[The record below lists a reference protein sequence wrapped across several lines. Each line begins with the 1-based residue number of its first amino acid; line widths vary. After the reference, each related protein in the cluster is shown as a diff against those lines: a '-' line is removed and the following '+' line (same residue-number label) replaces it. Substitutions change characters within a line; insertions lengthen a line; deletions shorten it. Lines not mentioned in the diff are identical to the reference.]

1 MKRHRRAPGGGSR
14 RSGRPGSRHL
24 LLGCA
29 VLLTG
34 TCVSVASAEEGA
46 GRPPL
51 GVTRTAP
58 PSPRTA
64 RVGVLL
70 DEDGRHF
77 CTASVVH
84 SPGRDLIVTAA
95 HCVDGGG
102 PLRFAPGYR
111 DGTAPHGVWKVR
123 EVFYDEEWAERA
135 DEDYDLAFASLEVG
149 EGGRAVEDAVGA
161 NPLGGGFPR
170 GPVTVVGHPAARE
183 TPLACTARPAALGT
197 AQQRVE
203 CPDFTGGTSGGP
215 WLDRAGKVVGVI
227 GGHEEGGATADVSY
241 SVVVGAA
248 GRALYKDALAGDG

>member
-14 RSGRPGSRHL
+14 RSGRPCSRHL

-51 GVTRTAP
+51 GVTRTVP

-84 SPGRDLIVTAA
+84 SPGHDLIVTAA

-102 PLRFAPGYR
+102 PLWFAPGYR

-135 DEDYDLAFASLEVG
+135 DEDHDLAFASLDLG
-149 EGGRAVEDAVGA
+149 EGGRGVEDAVGA
-161 NPLGGGFPR
+161 NPSTAGFRAAPS
-170 GPVTVVGHPAARE
+170 PSSVTP
-183 TPLACTARPAALGT
+183 PPARPRSPVPPGPSPSGPPNSAST
-197 AQQRVE
+197 APTSPVA
-203 CPDFTGGTSGGP
+203 PAVAPGWTGP
-215 WLDRAGKVVGVI
+215 
-227 GGHEEGGATADVSY
+227 
-241 SVVVGAA
+241 
-248 GRALYKDALAGDG
+248 GRSSA